1 MITIHELLFAK
12 AHELTGRK
20 KMSTFQRSHSA
31 KRPTRPART
40 LILDASN
47 GSMVAPIE
55 IAREVVG
62 RKDRSLLSV
71 GGKKKR
77 LQTQK
82 LAAKLRR
89 SEIGELRD
97 AVDGGGVKLLVRLRS
112 EQVILEDAEA
122 VVVLLLRGVRPAELR
137 LEGGEVVLCVEQV
150 LLRVRHHLTDQKVIF
165 AVDSFG
171 DG

>member
-1 MITIHELLFAK
+1 MITIHELLLAE

-20 KMSTFQRSHSA
+20 KMSTFQRSHGA
-31 KRPTRPART
+31 KRPTRSART

-62 RKDRSLLSV
+62 RQDRSLLSV
-71 GGKKKR
+71 GGKTKR

-97 AVDGGGVKLLVRLRS
+97 AVDGGGIKLLVRLRS

-122 VVVLLLRGVRPAELR
+122 VVVLLLRGVGPAELR
-137 LEGGEVVLCVEQV
+137 LEGGEVVLGVEQV

-165 AVDSFG
+165 TVDPFG